1 MNYLDAIKLNHS
13 VVSFSPAK
21 QIFYISLW
29 NGVLRDG
36 LIDDIDIQ
44 FFEAKHPKI
53 INSSLSFDNKN
64 ISLTPHQLSHL
75 RDFFPDRH

>member
-21 QIFYISLW
+21 SIFYISLW

-36 LIDDIDIQ
+36 IIQDIDIQ
-44 FFEAKHPKI
+44 FFEAKHPTI
-53 INSSLSFDNKN
+53 RDSSLHFDNKN
-64 ISLTPHQLSHL
+64 ILLSTIQLHHL
-75 RDFFPDRH
+75 RSFFPEN